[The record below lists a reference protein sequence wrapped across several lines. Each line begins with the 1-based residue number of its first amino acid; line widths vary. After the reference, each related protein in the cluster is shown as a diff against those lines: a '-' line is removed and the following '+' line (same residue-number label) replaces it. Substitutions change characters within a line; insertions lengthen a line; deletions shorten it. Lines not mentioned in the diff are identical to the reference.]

1 MLGLLRKKKKS
12 TEKIVGEI
20 NSATQLYNKLQAR
33 YRELDAIA
41 YRNNVQE
48 NERLHIELQMD
59 TVLMSKKGVYT
70 NA

>member
-1 MLGLLRKKKKS
+1 MLGFRKKKKS
-12 TEKIVGEI
+12 VEKIVGEI

-33 YRELDAIA
+33 YRELDAIT
-41 YRNNVQE
+41 YRSSAQE

-59 TVLMSKKGVYT
+59 TVLTSKKGVYT

>member
-1 MLGLLRKKKKS
+1 MLGLFRNKKKS
-12 TEKIVGEI
+12 VEEI
-20 NSATQLYNKLQAR
+20 NVSCNSATQLYNKLQAR

-41 YRNNVQE
+41 YRNNFQE